1 MGSQYLKGNRHNIAV
16 LIGEINPYTD
26 VIWSGIAD
34 RAQEEDIN
42 LFALGGKKLVGVS
55 EIKYSQNIIYQ
66 LAKGSRVH
74 GVIILA
80 SEIGQ
85 LISPEELASFCKPYS
100 ALPVANIG
108 MEIGGIP
115 SISVDNRKG
124 LFDLITHL
132 IEVHGRRRIAFIQGP
147 ANNLEAQIR
156 FETYQRALT
165 AQKIPIDP
173 DLILPGG
180 YHYRYGRVGAGEL
193 LRRRIDFDAVVGVN
207 DATAWGA
214 LDFLRKQGI
223 HIPYEVSV
231 IGFDDYIESRYT
243 IPPLS
248 TVRQPRYELG
258 VQAVEMILEQLAD
271 EKKIKN
277 RLLTAEMVIR
287 QSCGCSSPTIKYAH
301 TMLSGVERKFTKA
314 ENKVDLVSRK
324 ESILEDLLQT
334 LGADPAHELISIRE
348 DIVWL
353 LDGFY
358 EDIVY
363 GNTGT
368 FLRVFDYILQQSVER
383 GENLDAYH
391 NVLSTFRFQIL
402 QHLNPDDEL
411 ATKFEV
417 VWQQT
422 RITLGNTIQHV
433 QYHYRY
439 QTYLQ
444 SLKLFEIH
452 EDVIT
457 TFDLPKLMRSLIGAF
472 EQLNI
477 RSCFLCLNDDPGNR
491 SLEKLPT
498 WSRLILSYTDRKLD
512 RLEPEGICF
521 PTEQIL
527 PEQYLPLQHRYD
539 YYVLPLRFQDHYL
552 GHIVFNIDHDAT
564 FVHVAFQVHDALQIQ
579 ISSAIQGAAL
589 IDQLSQARDELE
601 HRVDERT
608 AELQL
613 EIIERKRAEEEV
625 QKLNVELEQ
634 RVRERT
640 AELEES
646 NRELEAFAYSVSHD
660 LRAPLRAIDGYSLAL
675 LEDYADQ
682 LDENGVK
689 YLQQVRASSQNM
701 AKLID
706 DLLSLSRVVRVEM
719 LQREFDLSA
728 MIENIVAELRTANPE
743 RAFECEITPNLL
755 VQGDDRLL
763 HIAMSNLIG
772 NAWKFTQKKET
783 ARIEFSQIEKNG
795 IIVYYVHDNGAGF
808 DMSCADKLFNPFQRL
823 HSAREFEGTGIGL
836 ATVDR
841 IIRRHGGQIWAEAE
855 VNKGA
860 TFFFTIGRAIR

>member
-1 MGSQYLKGNRHNIAV
+1 M
-16 LIGEINPYTD
+16 
-26 VIWSGIAD
+26 
-34 RAQEEDIN
+34 
-42 LFALGGKKLVGVS
+42 
-55 EIKYSQNIIYQ
+55 
-66 LAKGSRVH
+66 
-74 GVIILA
+74 
-80 SEIGQ
+80 
-85 LISPEELASFCKPYS
+85 
-100 ALPVANIG
+100 
-108 MEIGGIP
+108 
-115 SISVDNRKG
+115 
-124 LFDLITHL
+124 
-132 IEVHGRRRIAFIQGP
+132 
-147 ANNLEAQIR
+147 
-156 FETYQRALT
+156 
-165 AQKIPIDP
+165 
-173 DLILPGG
+173 
-180 YHYRYGRVGAGEL
+180 
-193 LRRRIDFDAVVGVN
+193 
-207 DATAWGA
+207 
-214 LDFLRKQGI
+214 
-223 HIPYEVSV
+223 
-231 IGFDDYIESRYT
+231 
-243 IPPLS
+243 
-248 TVRQPRYELG
+248 
-258 VQAVEMILEQLAD
+258 
-271 EKKIKN
+271 
-277 RLLTAEMVIR
+277 
-287 QSCGCSSPTIKYAH
+287 
-301 TMLSGVERKFTKA
+301 
-314 ENKVDLVSRK
+314 
-324 ESILEDLLQT
+324 
-334 LGADPAHELISIRE
+334 
-348 DIVWL
+348 
-353 LDGFY
+353 
-358 EDIVY
+358 
-363 GNTGT
+363 
-368 FLRVFDYILQQSVER
+368 
-383 GENLDAYH
+383 
-391 NVLSTFRFQIL
+391 
-402 QHLNPDDEL
+402 
-411 ATKFEV
+411 
-417 VWQQT
+417 
-422 RITLGNTIQHV
+422 
-433 QYHYRY
+433 
-439 QTYLQ
+439 
-444 SLKLFEIH
+444 
-452 EDVIT
+452 
-457 TFDLPKLMRSLIGAF
+457 
-472 EQLNI
+472 
-477 RSCFLCLNDDPGNR
+477 
-491 SLEKLPT
+491 
-498 WSRLILSYTDRKLD
+498 
-512 RLEPEGICF
+512 
-521 PTEQIL
+521 
-527 PEQYLPLQHRYD
+527 PLQHRYD

-795 IIVYYVHDNGAGF
+795 LIVYYIHDNGAGF